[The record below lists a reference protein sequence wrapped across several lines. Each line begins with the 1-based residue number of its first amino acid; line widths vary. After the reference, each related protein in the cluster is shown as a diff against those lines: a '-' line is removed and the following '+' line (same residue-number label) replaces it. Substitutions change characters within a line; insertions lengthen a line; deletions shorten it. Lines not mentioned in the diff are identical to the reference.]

1 MRETAKSVDDLL
13 VVRGPFGELGVI
25 EARHQFDAA
34 SLRSAILRMFE
45 WEIEEHALG
54 FAEPSIETAGN
65 GFLGQGERNCIAR
78 KRRGRITKHIARHL
92 VKDDHCGKRTAPI
105 AEELFLRPRRELRVQ
120 FAKAAA
126 DSCVEGSVLLEPLL
140 GLSFLKPELE
150 DFADPGLRRG
160 RWHWHWRSE
169 TRPRGEAPQPGA
181 PRFGASL
188 SDFHA
193 Q

>member
-1 MRETAKSVDDLL
+1 MRSALLNPRSRPRAMASWARESATASLANAA
-13 VVRGPFGELGVI
+13 GVSRNI
-25 EARHQFDAA
+25 LRDIWSKTSTAA
-34 SLRSAILRMFE
+34 S
-45 WEIEEHALG
+45 
-54 FAEPSIETAGN
+54 
-65 GFLGQGERNCIAR
+65 
-78 KRRGRITKHIARHL
+78 
-92 VKDDHCGKRTAPI
+92 

-160 RWHWHWRSE
+160 RWHWRSE

-181 PRFGASL
+181 HRFGASL
-188 SDFHA
+188 SDSHGE
-193 Q
+193 